1 LSCPICGGSGWIIG
15 NNNGKRKALRCRC
28 QFENFKSTYL
38 KSSGI
43 PVRYK
48 NCKFSNFQ
56 PETATQLRALKEC
69 EEFFYSFPFVEKG
82 LLLYGPPGTGK
93 THLAAATLRNVIFH
107 KGLRGLFYD
116 FRNLLIDIKSTFE
129 TSESS
134 TEILET
140 VLKAPLLILDDVG
153 AERNTDWAK
162 DILSTII
169 NYRYVNSLPTIITT
183 NLRFDLSTDESF
195 VAKFDERTESR
206 IYEMCKILKVDG
218 HDRRKENC
226 L

>member
-1 LSCPICGGSGWIIG
+1 LSCSICGGSGWIIE
-15 NNNGKRKALRCRC
+15 NSNGERKALRCRC

-38 KSSGI
+38 KSSGT
-43 PVRYK
+43 PVRYR

-56 PETATQLRALKEC
+56 TETATQMRALKEC
-69 EEFFYSFPFVEKG
+69 EEFFYSFPFIERG

-93 THLAAATLRNVIFH
+93 THLAAATLRNVITY
-107 KGLRGLFYD
+107 KGKRGIFCD

-140 VLKAPLLILDDVG
+140 ALKAPLLILDDVG

-195 VAKFDERTESR
+195 AAKFDERTESR
-206 IYEMCKILKVDG
+206 IYEMCKILKVAG
-218 HDRRKENC
+218 YDRRKENR

>member
-1 LSCPICGGSGWIIG
+1 MNCPLCGGSGWIIE
-15 NNNGKRKALRCRC
+15 NLNGQRKAVRCRC
-28 QFENFKSTYL
+28 QFKNSISIFL
-38 KSSGI
+38 KSSKI

-48 NCKFSNFQ
+48 NCKFSNFK
-56 PETATQLRALKEC
+56 PKTATQLRALKEC
-69 EEFFYSFPFVEKG
+69 EDFFYTFPFIEKG
-82 LLLYGPPGTGK
+82 LLLYGTPGTGK
-93 THLAAATLRNVIFH
+93 THLATATLKNIITYKGVRGIFC
-107 KGLRGLFYD
+107 D

-140 VLKAPLLILDDVG
+140 VMRAPLLLLDDVG

-183 NLRFDLSTDESF
+183 NLRFDLPTEESF
-195 VAKFDERTESR
+195 SSKFDERTESR
-206 IYEMCKILKVDG
+206 IYEMCKIIKVEGD
-218 HDRRKENC
+218 DRRKESC
-226 L
+226 I